1 MYYNFGIKLYCDK
14 RTLKIVSAKSK
25 ILAFVYLYDFYRSH
39 GDEPPTM
46 DDIVK
51 IDIDKRII
59 DFKSKKR

>member
-1 MYYNFGIKLYCDK
+1 MYYNFGIKLYRDK

-46 DDIVK
+46 DEIEEL
-51 IDIDKRII
+51 RN
-59 DFKSKKR
+59 